1 MSDFFKQLITQLSA
15 IWQKLSL
22 QQKIITASILG
33 LTVLGLITLLVWS
46 GTSST
51 VSGYKKLYSNLEL
64 EDASAITEQLVQG
77 GYKYKLEDNG
87 TTITVEA
94 KKVYEVRMALA
105 REGLPS
111 SKGFGY
117 EIFDKTNIGVTDFV
131 QKLNARRALEGELK
145 RTIEGLEEVKSARIH
160 IVIPQ
165 STIYLDKQKD
175 AKASVV
181 LKTQA
186 GKKLSKEQVKG
197 IAHLVSSSVDG
208 LESDNI
214 SIVDFNGR
222 LLSNPYG
229 NDQTALASSR
239 NMEIQQNVETKLEVE
254 VDRLL
259 VSVLGPGKAT
269 VQIAADLDFDQVE
282 RTMEQFNPEGKV
294 VRSEERND
302 ENIKNAPDGDRQ
314 QERSL
319 TNYEIDKTV
328 EHLIQE
334 VGNIKRLTVS
344 VAVDGRYEKDEEGK
358 EVYAARSQ
366 EELNNLEDIVK
377 NAVGYDLA
385 RGDRIVVAGMKFDNE
400 FMRKEIESMAEQERM
415 EQIMYWVKIGLAVL
429 IIAMVLWLMSSMAKT
444 IAEAMNPPL
453 PTIEIG
459 TVEEDEPVEV
469 PEDIRRSNELL
480 ERVEL
485 MTQQS
490 PANIASVIKDWLME
504 TKSSSQNK

>member
-1 MSDFFKQLITQLSA
+1 MSDFFKQLITQLST

-33 LTVLGLITLLVWS
+33 LTILGLITLLVWS
-46 GTSST
+46 GTSSNVT
-51 VSGYKKLYSNLEL
+51 GYKKLYSNLNI
-64 EDASAITEQLVQG
+64 EDASAITEQLMQG

-94 KKVYEVRMALA
+94 KKVYEIRMALA

-131 QKLNARRALEGELK
+131 QKLNAKRALEGELK
-145 RTIEGLEEVKSARIH
+145 RTIEGLDEVKTARIH

-165 STIYLDKQKD
+165 NTIYLDQQKD

-181 LKTQA
+181 IKAKA
-186 GKKLSKEQVKG
+186 GKKLSKAQVKG

-208 LESDNI
+208 LRSSNI

-222 LLSNPYG
+222 LLSNQYG
-229 NDQTALASSR
+229 DDETALASSR
-239 NMEIQQNVETKLEVE
+239 NMEIQQNVEKKLEVE
-254 VDRLL
+254 VDKLL
-259 VSVLGPGKAT
+259 TSVLGPGKAT
-269 VQIAADLDFDQVE
+269 VKIAADLDFDQVE
-282 RTMEQFNPEGKV
+282 RTMEKFNPEGKV
-294 VRSEERND
+294 VRSEERSD
-302 ENIKNAPDGDRQ
+302 ENIKNAPDGDRTG
-314 QERSL
+314 ERSL

-344 VAVDGRYEKDEEGK
+344 VAIDGRYEKNEEGK
-358 EVYAARSQ
+358 EEYAARTQ
-366 EELNNLEDIVK
+366 EELNKIEDIVK

-385 RGDRIVVAGMKFDNE
+385 RGDRIVVAGLKFDNE
-400 FMRKEIESMAEQERM
+400 FMRKEQENMMRDLRN
-415 EQIMYWVKIGLAVL
+415 EQIMNYVKIGLAAVIL
-429 IIAMVLWLMSSMAKT
+429 IMVAFLLRSMART

-453 PTIEIG
+453 PGIEIG
-459 TVEEDEPVEV
+459 TVEEEEPMEV
-469 PEDIRRSNELL
+469 PEDVRRSNELL

-490 PANIASVIKDWLME
+490 PTNIASVIKDWLME
-504 TKSSSQNK
+504 SSNSAGNK